1 MFVLYVCLCFLIYKM
16 SSNISHQDIYTKYI
30 GLVSE
35 KTIQKAI
42 NDVKINGYM
51 TLKKINEYIKN
62 NTHKSEFDEVQIS
75 VPDFIYIDMR
85 INYNLFMIKNVFH
98 TYETLL
104 QLHPFEQFGKNPED
118 ILIQQVIVLMK
129 SKYRTEVGMQ
139 DINAESDEFY
149 KIEKATPTQIYI
161 AGVVWDD
168 FMHIVKFSNGFKQFV
183 TPMLLTGNTS
193 NMQFIADIFG
203 INQKSL
209 DDINTTRKVAQLED
223 IRISKIEEKIENTIK
238 PLIADNEE
246 KSKKIQEL
254 EAKLAA
260 LLS

>member
-1 MFVLYVCLCFLIYKM
+1 M
-16 SSNISHQDIYTKYI
+16 SSNILHQDIATKYI
-30 GLVSE
+30 GLISE

-42 NDVKINGYM
+42 DDVKINGYM
-51 TLKKINEYIKN
+51 TLNDINEYIKD
-62 NTHKSEFDEVQIS
+62 NTHKSEFEFDGVQIS

-85 INYNLFMIKNVFH
+85 INYNLFMIKNTFH

-118 ILIQQVIVLMK
+118 ILIQQVIVLTK
-129 SKYRTEVGMQ
+129 SKYRTEIGMQ

-149 KIEKATPTQIYI
+149 KIEKTIPTQIYI